1 MKQKNFLLVGLA
13 AVCGLA
19 AAVLTSKLGARPAKV
34 EETVAVLVASKD
46 IPVGTRLK
54 KEDLDTYL
62 ETKEFTKETVPAQ
75 YIGVK
80 DDLADK
86 RTVRTMRKGDAFN
99 PADVTKFASLSPPEG
114 FDMVSVGCTLEQG
127 VAGFATPGS
136 RVNIL
141 AAIPVRDRRNK
152 DRGEAVSY
160 VVPLMLDMLILAVD
174 SQSQVNAESN
184 TVPTI
189 STVSFAVTPEQGLLL
204 HAAKHRACDLR
215 LVLRNQDK
223 PNKYEHTFTHK
234 ELWSILA
241 EVPTFDEEG
250 KRPEQA
256 DDKVEK
262 VKLPVALE
270 DLPAGTELTK
280 DVIDKKFEMKEFAK
294 PVPPSAIENL
304 REFGG
309 KYLTSK
315 LGAGQFVPKSFVGDK
330 EKDAAKPEAATPNT
344 PKPGPVEPKE
354 PKKPE
359 APPVFKDITVQTPN
373 GVQKHRYQVL
383 PDGSYK
389 YLGIL
394 PHDGEADKAPA
405 ADDDDPKPAPKPK
418 PKGEPKA
425 DPKAEP
431 KGEKRGEKRGEP
443 VDA

>member
-19 AAVLTSKLGARPAKV
+19 AAVLTSRLGARPAKT
-34 EETVAVLVASKD
+34 EDTIPVLVASKD

-75 YIGVK
+75 YIGTK

-86 RTVRTMRKGDAFN
+86 RTVRTMRKGDSFN
-99 PADVTKFASLSPPEG
+99 PADVTKFASLSPPAG

-136 RVNIL
+136 RVNII

-184 TVPTI
+184 TVPTMG
-189 STVSFAVTPEQGLLL
+189 TVSFAVTPEQGLLL

-215 LVLRNQDK
+215 LVLRNPDK
-223 PNKYEHTFTHK
+223 PNVYADTFTHK

-241 EVPTFDEEG
+241 EVPTFGEE
-250 KRPEQA
+250 KKPEQ
-256 DDKVEK
+256 DGEKVEK

-270 DLPAGTELTK
+270 DVPAGTQLTD
-280 DVIDKKFEMKEFAK
+280 DVISKKFEMKEFSK

-304 REFGG
+304 REFTG
-309 KYLTSK
+309 KHLTGK

-330 EKDAAKPEAATPNT
+330 EKEAAKPAPEAGNT
-344 PKPGPVEPKE
+344 PKAGPVD
-354 PKKPE
+354 PKKEKSE
-359 APPVFKDITVQTPN
+359 APPVYKDITIQGPN

-383 PDGSYK
+383 PDGGYK
-389 YLGIL
+389 YLGTIQ
-394 PHDGEADKAPA
+394 HDGEADKTPD
-405 ADDDDPKPAPKPK
+405 ADEDNTKPAPKSK
-418 PKGEPKA
+418 PKAEPKAEPKA
-425 DPKAEP
+425 DPK
-431 KGEKRGEKRGEP
+431 GERRGEP
-443 VDA
+443 VGA